1 MSANIL
7 PPLDKDNETVTL
19 TYTIAMRPKIISVT
33 VIITPVS
40 IRLVLSPLNVCHAT
54 HHSTAVEVGFE
65 KPRVPFRF
73 LKLIKNLKKS
83 KF

>member
-33 VIITPVS
+33 VMVILVS
-40 IRLVLSPLNVCHAT
+40 KRLALTSANVCHAT

-73 LKLIKNLKKS
+73 LKPIKNLKKS